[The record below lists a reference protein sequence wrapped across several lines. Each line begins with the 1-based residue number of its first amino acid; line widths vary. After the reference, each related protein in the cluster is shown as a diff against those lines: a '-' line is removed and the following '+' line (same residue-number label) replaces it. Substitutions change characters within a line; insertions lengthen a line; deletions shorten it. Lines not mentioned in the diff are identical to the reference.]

1 MNLIINFT
9 EKRGE
14 VELKLQEGPDFI
26 EDPRRK
32 GRRDKKLIDS
42 LTFNF
47 EANLDKMLISGV
59 DKILKRNRINPMSLK
74 TIETAGEVDKFSS
87 AHKIAETFIEAIKAS
102 K

>member
-14 VELKLQEGPDFI
+14 VVLELKDG
-26 EDPRRK
+26 
-32 GRRDKKLIDS
+32 KKLIDS